1 MVRILI
7 YASLLFGV
15 CAYAFWR
22 GRAEERW
29 AAAVCLLASLI
40 SVALLGPVQLRYSG
54 IEIGV
59 LAVDMVTFAAFTWIA
74 LRSERFWPL
83 WIAGIQ
89 LTTSMGHLLKA
100 VDADLVPIAYAAALR
115 LWSYPILIILAVG
128 TWRSHKRERRSRR
141 SVAAA

>member
-74 LRSERFWPL
+74 LKSERFWPL

-89 LTTSMGHLLKA
+89 LTTSIPSAGVRINAPYQSEL
-100 VDADLVPIAYAAALR
+100 
-115 LWSYPILIILAVG
+115 
-128 TWRSHKRERRSRR
+128 
-141 SVAAA
+141 